1 MNQGQGQD
9 KREYTL
15 GQDLESLLARNFDS
29 DRIVD
34 IMSSAGYD
42 PNEVATQIN
51 QRYES
56 QRKDLLSQQ
65 EELGRIN
72 QEQKD
77 LYKGLLKKKDSP
89 SVQGGEPSRFGLAG
103 NVQQNS
109 QTPDFMLSESARAER
124 ELQDKHPSLEAVAD
138 PYVAQVNLMDMQA
151 QTAYFNYNSAVVLSE
166 QAQSYENQ
174 DPIKINKV
182 LRHLQNQGLMTEF
195 NVHEESD
202 GKSEPYELEDLAK
215 IAKASK
221 KIASTATGQ
230 YNNVLETANKVNER
244 NGIDFRYRPNSESD
258 FNMFMSHSMER
269 TLADEKKLDQEVRDE
284 IDRVGEK
291 AYYGTKTL
299 GGAIKSDLYEAY
311 EGTISGFAM
320 IMHDIGKSFPNDGRI
335 HEELYREA
343 VKRREES
350 DERKRVTT
358 KQLAVNV
365 GVDNRVFEMGITDRI
380 GAALSGDIGAA
391 DFWIASTAQT
401 GRLMADAFR
410 TAGEFMIAYG
420 IPLATDVFSN
430 QYAETRLSN
439 PHMGAGEVALHAAP
453 KAATEFIMEKFMASK
468 GFGATGA
475 LSDISRNLMGKE
487 ALKSSAKN
495 VLGKKGGGFVGKYL
509 LPEAFE
515 EGIIGVT
522 NQWIDMIGDAAAG
535 RNARDFNFTEVA
547 DAFLGGFAGA
557 LGPAGLASLSSNVGH
572 SRNMK
577 NRLKVM
583 EVLKDARALH
593 DQETNPKTKSLYRE
607 KLVKA
612 MADFEMITKEEMAF
626 YGTLNPEEQGKV
638 LGLNQELSRIKEIL
652 SQGKYWTGESV
663 TKEDRAT
670 LEKRYEALMG
680 SKTELEESALKRA
693 EKESEEPVMSED
705 AGGQEVTSEPQEQ
718 SKEDSTKRKGTKEA
732 SDTAPKEEV
741 EQMEMLFEYDE
752 SQDPTVD
759 VESTATTDED
769 GDTVSTR
776 VEVSEEYATEQLK
789 EDGIEN
795 PTAEQVEAKQAE
807 LMEEGQKAV
816 AEEGPRRGD
825 KQAKRYFKTL
835 EESETPEGKLAAIQG
850 LLGNVANGLVLTAEE
865 QALLDKATSDLE
877 AEGYTLGLKVGETLY
892 SGTIA
897 KVTVTSTA
905 LDDKTFSEA
914 DDAGATKGVITRIS
928 KPQINKDGKLKQ
940 AAEVQVEI
948 QELSDAEIDS
958 KIRSLKKTI
967 AALKKLGKDTSL
979 EESDI
984 AKLEAYKKARAKKG
998 ATKTKETTKEPES
1011 NEVVLGKKEN
1021 LTLIKN
1027 NKTKEDIIE
1036 TKDGA
1041 RLIRGVDT
1049 NGKTYFEVEGNSSQ
1063 LESLG
1068 FNSDDF
1074 TFDEKKIQSVI
1085 NDLSKQSGKVEESTT
1100 EKTSSTF
1107 DTEVDGATNL
1117 IGDTENVGDGKDQ
1130 MSLRQAE
1137 AIDNLT
1143 KSFKRKGA
1151 VKKIK
1156 FYKSYEDMAQYSPE
1170 VAAMMKE
1177 GKVKAFFDPSNN
1189 TVVMHKDSNIKDI
1202 REEFGHANLV
1212 DIIGKDAPSRKKL
1225 YNELKIIAKTNKSVK
1240 KILDEVDANYDGTDV
1255 IQEEAIVKVLREYA
1269 ANPKQFE
1276 GRMARFI
1283 KMLNSI
1289 AKKFGNKGN
1298 VITGKESIIKL
1309 ARKFELAAQGVATDV
1324 AVDPLAEAE
1333 TDVNTPEATKDPI
1346 KKSFSKKS
1354 EFTYLKDAELF
1365 YTDVTS
1371 RQNKFTG
1378 VSKVASTKEKSV
1390 KVNDYFHYRNLW
1402 AKLTG
1407 NGKEAS
1413 RMQDVF
1419 FLKDGKKYNVRAP
1432 KPKTDRAGKPLS
1444 IPTQMSFVERKLQS
1458 HFKKETAM
1466 SELLQQRAALMTEA
1480 GDIYSKNSKK
1490 LNFYTNMQDFS
1501 PTETEDI
1508 PTRETVESVSS
1519 DIEDH
1524 IIAKKNMLALIAS
1537 DITAEDLKAIAG
1549 RSGHISKESN
1559 PELFN
1564 MSGVKKFNVID
1575 VDGEIQDPSD
1585 TNRDV
1590 NPDATSGIR
1599 FSKDKGKVYRQNIL
1613 DKKGG
1618 SIEVKKYLGKSLALK
1633 SKPWAEVAKG
1643 FKEGKTFN
1651 VAWDQVA
1658 AADFTFSGNPK
1669 TYKTR
1674 SGVDEVTSS
1683 DWGKSVSFR
1692 SHNLRKSFANKVKD
1706 LSGEVNVSISLN
1718 GANEM
1723 VANPLVFEAVV
1734 DNIFHQVREGVID
1747 PEVVLKQANIGFN
1760 GRKSANKPS
1769 VFEAILESEDSY
1781 QFNDLIV
1788 KVSDGVYEWKDYK
1801 SFEEGH
1807 KLFLNANNTTMGHF
1821 KTVGKALT
1829 RDNFTA
1835 DAQIKGDPVLP
1846 TMSDLREMLILPQYL
1861 SQTGKPVE
1869 AGTIAAVMT
1878 IDLDKMRGVSGGLQ
1892 TRMDEGSAFPYAFN
1906 GGLKS
1911 IVTISDQ
1918 PRTEDVF
1925 RISTPNKARTGTD
1938 TVKATAAEVGRGVK
1952 TVTSKGVDS
1961 VNEDIKFSK
1970 EGGIDTVGG
1979 MKNTETD
1986 QGEFELREMSAF
1998 QRARN
2003 RFLQKLANKYQY
2015 LFNLQEDVSKSK
2027 AQKLSEDQDF
2037 EMAETLMYGKAAND
2051 LEKLEGSI
2059 KEITEDLRREGLS
2072 VEEVEQY
2079 LYALHVKERN
2089 AVILERSLGEDTE
2102 GSGISDE
2109 RSDEILNSIS
2119 DETKEKLDPIVKKI
2133 REVQQN
2139 TRDTMVEFG
2148 LESQETIDVLEG
2160 LFKNYVP
2167 LGGLA
2172 TDEQDSF
2179 DTSYPTGGAGMHVY
2193 GSTMKKAA
2201 GRKSEAP
2208 DILAQIVAQNAAV
2221 HIKARTNETLQTLYE
2236 LVKNN
2241 PNKNVWSIVNRP
2253 NDGDAHSV
2261 AVRIEGKQKYIRF
2274 KDASYA
2280 ETVRGL
2286 NAPAS
2291 SRFTKLLKA
2300 PSSWL
2305 RASFTT
2311 LNPEFMISN
2320 FSRDI
2325 QSAVFNAAAETEI
2338 EGGRLDG
2345 AEVVKDMIKIVPQ
2358 TLKALLKPRVGLKA
2372 DPLIERY
2379 YEEYKADGGK
2389 TGWAYTEKIADIAE
2403 GLVRDSKDKSKL
2415 QRMLGTPRNMA
2426 DFVEGINDAFE
2437 NSIRLA
2443 SYISARENGVSRSKS
2458 AQFAKNVTVNFNR
2471 NGEWGQALN
2480 GVYLFFNAS
2489 VQGSMVIGRALT
2501 TLKPPTKPD
2510 GSTRKAYERVNN
2522 AQKLAFGLFLFSGL
2536 VTMMNRAMSDEDEDG
2551 VIFYDKIPDYIKE
2564 RNIVVMNP
2572 RNGKDYYKIP
2582 LPYGYSLFS
2591 SLGSTAV
2598 DVSAGAK
2605 DWDEALLFLS
2615 SSTIN
2620 AFSPISFGQSKDL
2633 FTHLGKSATPTV
2645 LKPIV
2650 DVMTNETYFGSPV
2663 YAAQSPYGV
2672 PKPESSMSFR
2682 SPKAMQEFFEWIN
2695 EATGG
2700 SKQVSG
2706 NVDIN
2711 PDKLW
2716 YIYEYAIGGAGK
2728 FINRSGQ
2735 LVSKLNAKVKDNDF
2749 KFDAND
2755 LPFARILYGNASK
2768 YYDSGKYSE
2777 NREVVTQLSKEL
2789 ADNRR
2794 IGDPLRY
2801 RGILILQERLKTYEK
2816 QLKVIRKQERAARD
2830 FEDFTKRSIRIQEL
2844 RDKKNRIFMKFNRA
2858 YENLRKE

>member
-15 GQDLESLLARNFDS
+15 DQDLESLLARNFDS

-51 QRYES
+51 QRYEN
-56 QRKDLLSQQ
+56 QRKDLLSQK
-65 EELGRIN
+65 EELDRVN

-77 LYKGLLKKKDSP
+77 LYEGLLKKKDSP

-103 NVQQNS
+103 SGQINNL
-109 QTPDFMLSESARAER
+109 TPDFMLSESAKAER
-124 ELQDKHPSLEAVAD
+124 ELQDKQPSLEAVAD
-138 PYVAQVNLMDMQA
+138 PYVAQVNLMDLQGQA
-151 QTAYFNYNSAVVLSE
+151 AYFNYNGAVVLSE

-174 DPIKINKV
+174 DPTKINKV
-182 LRHLQNQGLMTEF
+182 LRYMQGQGLMTEF
-195 NVHEESD
+195 NIQE
-202 GKSEPYELEDLAK
+202 EPYEPEDLAK
-215 IAKASK
+215 IAEASK
-221 KIASTATGQ
+221 KIASTATDQ

-244 NGIDFRYRPNSESD
+244 SGVDFRYRPNSESD

-269 TLADEKKLDQEVRDE
+269 TLADEKKLEKEVQDE

-311 EGTISGFAM
+311 EGTMSGFQM
-320 IMHDIGKSFPNDGRI
+320 IMHDIGKSFPNDGPI

-343 VKRREES
+343 VRRREES
-350 DERKRVTT
+350 DERRRVTT

-365 GVDNRVFEMGITDRI
+365 GVDDSVFEMGITDRI
-380 GAALSGDIGAA
+380 GAALSGEVSAA

-401 GRLMADAFR
+401 SRLMADAFR
-410 TAGEFMIAYG
+410 TAAEFTIGMG

-430 QYAETRLSN
+430 QYAETRLNN

-453 KAATEFIMEKFMASK
+453 KAATEILMEKFMAGK
-468 GFGATGA
+468 GIGATGA
-475 LSDISRNLMGKE
+475 LRNIGRNIMGKE

-522 NQWIDMIGDAAAG
+522 NQWIDMFGDYSMG
-535 RNARDFNFTEVA
+535 RNVRDLNFTEVS

-557 LGPAGLASLSSNVGH
+557 VGPAGLASLSSNIGH

-577 NRLKVM
+577 DRLKVM

-593 DQETNPKTKSLYRE
+593 DQERNPKTKALYRE

-693 EKESEEPVMSED
+693 EKESEEPVTSED

-718 SKEDSTKRKGTKEA
+718 SKEDSTKRKDTKEA

-776 VEVSEEYATEQLK
+776 VEVSEEYAAEQLK
-789 EDGIEN
+789 EDGIES

-807 LMEEGQKAV
+807 LMEEGRKAV
-816 AEEGPRRGD
+816 AEEAP
-825 KQAKRYFKTL
+825 A
-835 EESETPEGKLAAIQG
+835 
-850 LLGNVANGLVLTAEE
+850 AEE
-865 QALLDKATSDLE
+865 VS
-877 AEGYTLGLKVGETLY
+877 
-892 SGTIA
+892 
-897 KVTVTSTA
+897 
-905 LDDKTFSEA
+905 
-914 DDAGATKGVITRIS
+914 
-928 KPQINKDGKLKQ
+928 P
-940 AAEVQVEI
+940 
-948 QELSDAEIDS
+948 
-958 KIRSLKKTI
+958 
-967 AALKKLGKDTSL
+967 
-979 EESDI
+979 
-984 AKLEAYKKARAKKG
+984 
-998 ATKTKETTKEPES
+998 
-1011 NEVVLGKKEN
+1011 
-1021 LTLIKN
+1021 
-1027 NKTKEDIIE
+1027 
-1036 TKDGA
+1036 
-1041 RLIRGVDT
+1041 
-1049 NGKTYFEVEGNSSQ
+1049 
-1063 LESLG
+1063 
-1068 FNSDDF
+1068 
-1074 TFDEKKIQSVI
+1074 
-1085 NDLSKQSGKVEESTT
+1085 
-1100 EKTSSTF
+1100 TF
-1107 DTEVDGATNL
+1107 DTEVDGETNFVQ
-1117 IGDTENVGDGKDQ
+1117 DTENVGDGKGQ
-1130 MSLRQAE
+1130 MGLRQAE

-1156 FYKSYEDMAQYSPE
+1156 FYKNYEEMAQYSSE
-1170 VAAMMKE
+1170 VAAEMKE

-1189 TVVMHKDSNIKDI
+1189 TVVMHKGSNIKDI

-1225 YNELKIIAKTNKSVK
+1225 YNELKTIAKTNESVK
-1240 KILDEVDANYDGTDV
+1240 NILDKVDADYEGTDV

-1269 ANPKQFE
+1269 ANPARFE

-1324 AVDPLAEAE
+1324 AVEPLAEAE
-1333 TDVNTPEATKDPI
+1333 TDVKAPEATKDPI

-1458 HFKKETAM
+1458 HFKKETAL
-1466 SELLQQRAALMTEA
+1466 SELLQQRSALMTEA
-1480 GDIYSKNSKK
+1480 GDVYSKNSKK

-1613 DKKGG
+1613 DKKRG
-1618 SIEVKKYLGKSLALK
+1618 SIEVKKYLGKSSALK

-1781 QFNDLIV
+1781 QFNDLVV

-1807 KLFLNANNTTMGHF
+1807 KLFLKANNTTMGHF

-1829 RDNFTA
+1829 RNNFTA
-1835 DAQIKGDPVLP
+1835 DAQIKGDPILP

-1869 AGTIAAVMT
+1869 SGTIAAVMT
-1878 IDLDKMRGVSGGLQ
+1878 IDLDKMRGVSGGIQ

-1906 GGLKS
+1906 GGLES

-1925 RISTPNKARTGTD
+1925 RVSTPNKARTGTD

-1952 TVTSKGVDS
+1952 TVTSKGIDS
-1961 VNEDIKFSK
+1961 VNEDVKFSK

-2015 LFNLQEDVSKSK
+2015 LFNLQEDVSKSR

-2059 KEITEDLRREGLS
+2059 KEITENLRKEGLS

-2119 DETKEKLDPIVKKI
+2119 DKTKEKLDPIVKKI

-2221 HIKARTNETLQTLYE
+2221 HIKARTNEALQTLYE

-2345 AEVVKDMIKIVPQ
+2345 AEVVKDMIKVVPE

-2389 TGWAYTEKIADIAE
+2389 TGWAYTEKIADIAQ
-2403 GLVRDSKDKSKL
+2403 GLVKDSKDKSKL

-2489 VQGSMVIGRALT
+2489 VQGSMVIGRALG

-2564 RNIVVMNP
+2564 RNIIVMNP
-2572 RNGKDYYKIP
+2572 RNGRDYYKIP

-2605 DWDEALLFLS
+2605 DWDEAILFLS

-2650 DVMTNETYFGSPV
+2650 DIMTNETYFGSPV
-2663 YAAQSPYGV
+2663 YAAQSPYSV

-2706 NVDIN
+2706 GNDIN

-2716 YIYEYAIGGAGK
+2716 YIFEYAIGGAGK

-2735 LVSKLNAKVKDNDF
+2735 LVTKLNAKVEDNDF

-2801 RGILILQERLKTYEK
+2801 RGILVLKERLKTYEK
-2816 QLKVIRKQERAARD
+2816 QLKVIRAQERSARD

-2844 RDKKNRIFMKFNRA
+2844 RDKKNRIFMQFNRA
-2858 YENLRKE
+2858 YENLRKQ